1 MKKLG
6 YLAIGIVIGSI
17 MSFSVGA
24 AADSISL
31 IGKKIGG
38 ESDVLVD
45 GKKIGT
51 AIIVNGSSYAPV
63 RVIGE
68 AAGFNVGFVDKKVV
82 LGTTKEEVQKPVE
95 TPTDTKK
102 ARIDEIN
109 KRGQEIDSRAKDI
122 IATLG
127 FQDKTLTDK
136 EKADLNAE
144 LTFLKEE
151 AERLKQILETLK

>member
-31 IGKKIGG
+31 IGKKISG
-38 ESDVLVD
+38 ESDVVVNGL
-45 GKKIGT
+45 KIGT

-63 RVIGE
+63 RTIGD
-68 AAGFNVGFVDKKVV
+68 AAGFDVGFVNKKVI
-82 LGTTKEEVQKPVE
+82 LE
-95 TPTDTKK
+95 TPKVKEDEQVTSPSETRTK
-102 ARIDEIN
+102 IDEIN